1 MENCIKGKHTLTD
14 IMSVTHWDE
23 SQQVVR
29 WCTVCG
35 SVVIDVDFDGRT
47 KPGDALEMQFS
58 DLFKE
63 KFEEYK
69 KREKETSTCSKCGVK
84 APFVMTIDQWAI
96 IDGEEYC
103 LSCQK
108 NHKVGWY
115 EPKKLEDEN

>member
-47 KPGDALEMQFS
+47 NPGDALKMQFS

-69 KREKETSTCSKCGVK
+69 KREKETSTCSKCGFK
-84 APFVMTIDQWAI
+84 TPFVMTIDNWAI

-103 LSCQK
+103 RKCQK
-108 NHKVGWY
+108 KT
-115 EPKKLEDEN
+115 